1 MAEFGWAYV
10 SGSNLP
16 QGVDKA
22 VQVKSG
28 DEFNG
33 NSNFTYDTSTNEL
46 ILSGNMY
53 LSGTLFA
60 NEFTTNVTSKNVI
73 NLSATGSTSFGDT
86 TDDIHNF
93 TGVVNL
99 TAAADSALVYQNTS
113 DNEYLTSS
121 NPSDLAT
128 INANPDTVNFIKA
141 VNPALVV
148 SGAAVFNDP
157 VSIQGGLFGASPID
171 VFAPLRYKAAN
182 DADDLLIQRG
192 KFIGRVEIS
201 SSNAEHGLFM
211 EGAARIK
218 ATTTQATSADLKPEM
233 QFINNVVDQTTYP
246 VIDLRKYDNITVEQ
260 HPQIDGY
267 GSKMRRHDQYTI
279 GDVHFATKL
288 PILTGSD
295 ASDLSNY
302 ELTDFRISRIT
313 TTVDARRNAYQL
325 NFLTAHTEFDPE
337 YEEVF
342 AVSGSGEGSS
352 VREVSSSLSSS
363 FSSSQHNTDPNS
375 TVNTLIVGSF
385 ANPGQGNRYGLKR
398 GIMVGGN
405 ILPLGA
411 NLTNFGGGSN
421 HSTYEGTIGHPAA
434 RWGDLYV
441 HDNRYIRWGQQA
453 SNGNYRDF
461 FQTDLASAAGR
472 NEENTVLLGFS
483 TSSNMLEITGS
494 PLLADGGLNITGS
507 GYINFGLTT
516 GSTGYGLRDNN
527 GTLEFRNSGGESWAE
542 FGTGTGDSTIGAA
555 EDGSYT
561 DGLFTDFVTTTL
573 VGVPIDRFN
582 EVLKILAPSPAPALS
597 RVNFDNS
604 AGSTVKLSF
613 GTANVVSDYTSSNT
627 AAGFTAVDV
636 NGTYENETSGD
647 NFRLG
652 VYKNDTDITGFLNF
666 HVVES
671 TQNGYVSYSN
681 DAFGNAE
688 TGSLKLELNGNIIHT
703 VDLTGLTGTGNPF
716 VGSANSLTG
725 DSGFTNVS
733 VTASSFDGNNSEWY
747 IFKHRT
753 AKVKVDVN
761 DMVPGW
767 NYVRAIHTVGAT
779 DYATNY
785 VEWINDPSGS
795 TNDLSV
801 TNERIEDITLV
812 GSKYVSGVQYNTDAT
827 ANYKVD
833 INNLYRNIYA
843 ASGTPVSFTVTNS
856 TTPSPQGVPSIN
868 TGAGEDHTKILGIT
882 ASLDYNSN
890 SLVNG
895 AITANVTV
903 THPFKSTISTVGSAT
918 TGNGFL
924 IDNRTLASTNT
935 SEKFHDE
942 TFRKT
947 SGSYDAQGNVT
958 AGTALWSSQNHMTDG
973 GASGHTDGLLMFN
986 QRLYSPVDGDIPAAG
1001 DFSSIA
1007 NAESGQPDYSGVT
1020 GTRTF
1025 YRSIQNTSDVDLYN
1039 FVIESNKNGTTYNNS
1054 SLGTGNVHVFVK
1066 IPGTTG
1072 WMDATQAFTYGNTSD
1087 GDGALISAAS
1097 DSDTHVV
1104 SFGTTP
1110 VIDDDYIML
1119 KILADESWSGYIS
1132 QLDFTLPGNQS
1143 QATPEVLSDINATQ
1157 TGTTVKLSFGTL
1169 SNSISGY
1176 SNVDGSGVGSL
1187 SDVNSNGLYSVS
1199 GDRRGAFDTAELI
1212 TGTVND
1218 AIGGGSGYPVDAFFN
1233 GYSGNLVLEVNGVDV
1248 HTIDLTSTLNTIAND
1263 FNGNSSGFD
1272 LSAVNFSTLSNI
1284 PHYTKPYRTGTY
1296 QIGTADQRNGWN
1308 YARVK
1313 HGSNTT
1319 NYVEWVV
1326 DPSGAVDNTAVNTPV
1341 LSDFDHSDIYYQSG
1355 IKYFASRP
1363 SASFAYSGS
1372 NFYSNVYSRES
1383 DAISFG
1389 TTDRCSISNI
1399 RAVGTGVTTFDSGV
1413 SQTTM
1418 PALNNND
1425 DCETTTLQV
1434 TGTVLFDNLTSIS
1447 GGLGRFT
1454 DYDVSVASTL
1464 KHPFKTN
1471 RTTSTSSKTSF
1482 MVYSG
1487 SIGSTNLNTN
1497 EHFNTE
1503 DYRIVSGNYINQAAA
1518 TDGGNAWNPQ
1528 TQMNAAN
1535 AHGDG
1540 MVTVNGYAISP
1551 FQIGK
1556 AGDTRNNSEGS
1567 TGLQAPAGNPNY
1579 SVLSDDVRTYYRY
1592 FRNETGLAK
1601 ATGFSVKLYGDAYL
1615 CAKGGSFY
1623 TGTLGENKN
1632 INVELKVP
1640 FDPAFTGLDD
1650 TSTAWGDVVR
1660 PYQAGVQPD
1669 ADGIGIYS
1677 GGNTD
1682 LNQTVDSNGRA
1693 IGIQLLEKQIRDDQ
1707 YFVLKISAHKNWTGY
1722 LSRIEIVY

>member
-10 SGSNLP
+10 AGGAITGAAGPTGSIQIKKGPTELDGHSEFVWNTGTNTLEITGDLSASANLSASYFYGDGSNL
-16 QGVDKA
+16 
-22 VQVKSG
+22 
-28 DEFNG
+28 
-33 NSNFTYDTSTNEL
+33 
-46 ILSGNMY
+46 
-53 LSGTLFA
+53 
-60 NEFTTNVTSKNVI
+60 TNVGGEITI
-73 NLSATGSTSFGDT
+73 LEE
-86 TDDIHNF
+86 
-93 TGVVNL
+93 GV
-99 TAAADSALVYQNTS
+99 SITS
-113 DNEYLTSS
+113 DVTS
-121 NPSDLAT
+121 
-128 INANPDTVNFIKA
+128 INFVGA
-141 VNPALVV
+141 VV
-148 SGAAVFNDP
+148 
-157 VSIQGGLFGASPID
+157 
-171 VFAPLRYKAAN
+171 
-182 DADDLLIQRG
+182 
-192 KFIGRVEIS
+192 
-201 SSNAEHGLFM
+201 
-211 EGAARIK
+211 
-218 ATTTQATSADLKPEM
+218 T
-233 QFINNVVDQTTYP
+233 
-246 VIDLRKYDNITVEQ
+246 
-260 HPQIDGY
+260 
-267 GSKMRRHDQYTI
+267 
-279 GDVHFATKL
+279 
-288 PILTGSD
+288 
-295 ASDLSNY
+295 
-302 ELTDFRISRIT
+302 
-313 TTVDARRNAYQL
+313 
-325 NFLTAHTEFDPE
+325 
-337 YEEVF
+337 
-342 AVSGSGEGSS
+342 
-352 VREVSSSLSSS
+352 
-363 FSSSQHNTDPNS
+363 
-375 TVNTLIVGSF
+375 
-385 ANPGQGNRYGLKR
+385 
-398 GIMVGGN
+398 
-405 ILPLGA
+405 
-411 NLTNFGGGSN
+411 
-421 HSTYEGTIGHPAA
+421 
-434 RWGDLYV
+434 
-441 HDNRYIRWGQQA
+441 
-453 SNGNYRDF
+453 
-461 FQTDLASAAGR
+461 ASAAGDVV
-472 NEENTVLLGFS
+472 TVNVNAS
-483 TSSNMLEITGS
+483 
-494 PLLADGGLNITGS
+494 
-507 GYINFGLTT
+507 
-516 GSTGYGLRDNN
+516 
-527 GTLEFRNSGGESWAE
+527 SGGG
-542 FGTGTGDSTIGAA
+542 GTGTIGAA
-555 EDGSYT
+555 EDGSYE
-561 DGLFTDFVTTTL
+561 DGLFTDFTTNTL

-613 GTANVVSDYTSSNT
+613 GAANVLSDYTSSNT
-627 AAGFTAVDV
+627 AAGFFPHVDV
-636 NGTYENETSGD
+636 NGTYQNETSGD

-666 HVVES
+666 HIVENS
-671 TQNGYVSYSN
+671 QNTYIAYSN

-703 VDLTGLTGTGNPF
+703 VDLTGLTGTGNPNA
-716 VGSANSLTG
+716 GTANSLTG
-725 DSGFTNVS
+725 DSGFTDVS

-753 AKVKVDVN
+753 AKIKVDVN

-767 NYVRAIHTVGAT
+767 NYVRAIHTVGPT

-785 VEWINDPSGS
+785 VEWVNDPSGS

-812 GSKYVSGVQYNTDAT
+812 GSKYLSGVQYNTDAT

-856 TTPSPQGVPSIN
+856 TTPSAQGVPSIN

-947 SGSYDAQGNVT
+947 SGSYNSQNKVT
-958 AGTALWSSQNHMTDG
+958 QGTALWDSQNHMTDG

-986 QRLYSPVDGDIPAAG
+986 QRLYSPVDGDVPAAG
-1001 DFSSIA
+1001 DFSSVA

-1025 YRSIQNTSDVDLYN
+1025 YRSIQNTSDADLYN

-1072 WMDATQAFTYGNTSD
+1072 WMDISQEFTYGNTSD
-1087 GDGALISAAS
+1087 GDGALISAAG
-1097 DSDTHVV
+1097 DGDIDVV

-1110 VIDDDYIML
+1110 VAEDHYIML

-1132 QLDFTLPGNQS
+1132 QLDFTLPGNQA

-1157 TGTTVKLSFGTL
+1157 TGTTVKLSFGAL

-1296 QIGTADQRNGWN
+1296 QIGAADQRSGWN

-1389 TTDRCSISNI
+1389 TTENSSISNV
-1399 RAVGTGVTTFDSGV
+1399 RAAGTGLATLDNAG
-1413 SQTTM
+1413 SQSTM
-1418 PALNNND
+1418 PSLDNSE
-1425 DCETTTLQV
+1425 DCETTTIEV
-1434 TGTVLFDNLTSIS
+1434 TGTVLFDHTTSIS
-1447 GGLGRFT
+1447 GGLGLFT
-1454 DYDVSVASTL
+1454 GHSVSVASML
-1464 KHPFKTN
+1464 KHPFKTD
-1471 RTTSTSSKTSF
+1471 RTTSTASKTAF

-1487 SIGSTNLNTN
+1487 SNGSTNINTN
-1497 EHFNTE
+1497 EHFTAE
-1503 DYRIVSGNYINQAAA
+1503 DYRIVSSTYVDQTAVTSSSNTWNSTISINDNVGNSDHA
-1518 TDGGNAWNPQ
+1518 DGL
-1528 TQMNAAN
+1528 
-1535 AHGDG
+1535 
-1540 MVTVNGYAISP
+1540 VTVNGYMISP
-1551 FQIGK
+1551 LQIGN
-1556 AGDTRNNSEGS
+1556 AGDTRNDSDSEGS

-1579 SVLSDDVRTYYRY
+1579 STLSEDNRTFYRY
-1592 FRNETGLAK
+1592 FRNTSGVLVTAPSI
-1601 ATGFSVKLYGDAYL
+1601 TLFGDATII
-1615 CAKGGSFY
+1615 AAN
-1623 TGTLGENKN
+1623 GTLTTGNNN
-1632 INVELKVP
+1632 IKVELKVP
-1640 FDPAFTGLDD
+1640 NDPVYTGSNDKSTGWCDVGSALDNLQDLTVDGAGLYTGTLD
-1650 TSTAWGDVVR
+1650 TDV
-1660 PYQAGVQPD
+1660 D
-1669 ADGIGIYS
+1669 TDGTQVNLGFQSKGIY
-1677 GGNTD
+1677 N
-1682 LNQTVDSNGRA
+1682 NQYYV
-1693 IGIQLLEKQIRDDQ
+1693 
-1707 YFVLKISAHKNWTGY
+1707 VKITAHKGWTGY
-1722 LSRIEIVY
+1722 LSEIRMAY

>member
-10 SGSNLP
+10 AGGAITGAAGPTGSIQIKKGPTELDGHSEFVWNTGTNTLEITGDLSASANLSASYFYGDGSNL
-16 QGVDKA
+16 
-22 VQVKSG
+22 
-28 DEFNG
+28 
-33 NSNFTYDTSTNEL
+33 
-46 ILSGNMY
+46 
-53 LSGTLFA
+53 
-60 NEFTTNVTSKNVI
+60 TNVGGEITI
-73 NLSATGSTSFGDT
+73 LEE
-86 TDDIHNF
+86 
-93 TGVVNL
+93 GV
-99 TAAADSALVYQNTS
+99 SITS
-113 DNEYLTSS
+113 DVTS
-121 NPSDLAT
+121 
-128 INANPDTVNFIKA
+128 INFVGA
-141 VNPALVV
+141 VV
-148 SGAAVFNDP
+148 
-157 VSIQGGLFGASPID
+157 
-171 VFAPLRYKAAN
+171 
-182 DADDLLIQRG
+182 
-192 KFIGRVEIS
+192 
-201 SSNAEHGLFM
+201 
-211 EGAARIK
+211 
-218 ATTTQATSADLKPEM
+218 T
-233 QFINNVVDQTTYP
+233 
-246 VIDLRKYDNITVEQ
+246 
-260 HPQIDGY
+260 
-267 GSKMRRHDQYTI
+267 
-279 GDVHFATKL
+279 
-288 PILTGSD
+288 
-295 ASDLSNY
+295 
-302 ELTDFRISRIT
+302 
-313 TTVDARRNAYQL
+313 
-325 NFLTAHTEFDPE
+325 
-337 YEEVF
+337 
-342 AVSGSGEGSS
+342 
-352 VREVSSSLSSS
+352 
-363 FSSSQHNTDPNS
+363 
-375 TVNTLIVGSF
+375 
-385 ANPGQGNRYGLKR
+385 
-398 GIMVGGN
+398 
-405 ILPLGA
+405 
-411 NLTNFGGGSN
+411 
-421 HSTYEGTIGHPAA
+421 
-434 RWGDLYV
+434 
-441 HDNRYIRWGQQA
+441 
-453 SNGNYRDF
+453 
-461 FQTDLASAAGR
+461 ASAAGDVV
-472 NEENTVLLGFS
+472 TVNVNAS
-483 TSSNMLEITGS
+483 
-494 PLLADGGLNITGS
+494 
-507 GYINFGLTT
+507 
-516 GSTGYGLRDNN
+516 
-527 GTLEFRNSGGESWAE
+527 SGGG
-542 FGTGTGDSTIGAA
+542 GTGTIGAA
-555 EDGSYT
+555 EDGSYE
-561 DGLFTDFVTTTL
+561 DGLFTDFTTNTL

-613 GTANVVSDYTSSNT
+613 GAANVLSDYTSSNT

-636 NGTYENETSGD
+636 NGTYQNETSGD

-666 HVVES
+666 HIVENS
-671 TQNGYVSYSN
+671 QNTYIAYSN

-703 VDLTGLTGTGNPF
+703 VDLTGLTGTGNPNA
-716 VGSANSLTG
+716 GTANSLTG
-725 DSGFTNVS
+725 DSGFTDVS

-753 AKVKVDVN
+753 AKIKVDVN

-767 NYVRAIHTVGAT
+767 NYVRAIHTVGPT

-785 VEWINDPSGS
+785 VEWVNDPSGS

-812 GSKYVSGVQYNTDAT
+812 GSKYLSGVQYNTDAT

-856 TTPSPQGVPSIN
+856 TTPSAQGVPSIN

-947 SGSYDAQGNVT
+947 SGSYNSQNKVT
-958 AGTALWSSQNHMTDG
+958 QGTALWDSQNHMTDG

-986 QRLYSPVDGDIPAAG
+986 QRLYSPVDGDVPAAG
-1001 DFSSIA
+1001 DFSSVA

-1025 YRSIQNTSDVDLYN
+1025 YRSIQNTSDADLYN

-1072 WMDATQAFTYGNTSD
+1072 WMDISQEFTYGNTSD
-1087 GDGALISAAS
+1087 GDGALISAAG
-1097 DSDTHVV
+1097 DGDIDVV

-1110 VIDDDYIML
+1110 VAEDHYIML

-1132 QLDFTLPGNQS
+1132 QLDFTLPGNQA

-1157 TGTTVKLSFGTL
+1157 TGTTVKLSFGAL

-1296 QIGTADQRNGWN
+1296 QIGAADQRSGWN

-1389 TTDRCSISNI
+1389 TTENSSISNV
-1399 RAVGTGVTTFDSGV
+1399 RAAGTGLATLDNAG
-1413 SQTTM
+1413 SQSTM
-1418 PALNNND
+1418 PSLDNSE
-1425 DCETTTLQV
+1425 DCETTTIEV
-1434 TGTVLFDNLTSIS
+1434 TGTVLFDHTTSIS
-1447 GGLGRFT
+1447 GGLGLFT
-1454 DYDVSVASTL
+1454 GHSVSVASML
-1464 KHPFKTN
+1464 KHPFKTD
-1471 RTTSTSSKTSF
+1471 RTTSTASKTAF

-1487 SIGSTNLNTN
+1487 SNGSTNINTN
-1497 EHFNTE
+1497 EHFTAE
-1503 DYRIVSGNYINQAAA
+1503 DYRIVSSTYVDQTAVTSSSNTWNSTISINDNVGNSDHA
-1518 TDGGNAWNPQ
+1518 DGL
-1528 TQMNAAN
+1528 
-1535 AHGDG
+1535 
-1540 MVTVNGYAISP
+1540 VTVNGYMISP
-1551 FQIGK
+1551 LQIGN
-1556 AGDTRNNSEGS
+1556 AGDTRNDSDSEGS

-1579 SVLSDDVRTYYRY
+1579 STLSEDNRTFYRY
-1592 FRNETGLAK
+1592 FRNTSGVLVTAPSI
-1601 ATGFSVKLYGDAYL
+1601 TLFGDATII
-1615 CAKGGSFY
+1615 AAN
-1623 TGTLGENKN
+1623 GTLTTGNNN
-1632 INVELKVP
+1632 IKVELKVP
-1640 FDPAFTGLDD
+1640 NDPVYTGSNDKSTGWCDVGSALDNLQDLTVDGAGLYTGTLD
-1650 TSTAWGDVVR
+1650 TDV
-1660 PYQAGVQPD
+1660 D
-1669 ADGIGIYS
+1669 TDGTQVNLGFQSKGIY
-1677 GGNTD
+1677 N
-1682 LNQTVDSNGRA
+1682 NQYYV
-1693 IGIQLLEKQIRDDQ
+1693 
-1707 YFVLKISAHKNWTGY
+1707 VKITAHKGWTGY
-1722 LSRIEIVY
+1722 LSEIRMAY